1 MYLCRHKVKLS
12 TDISSKRL
20 LIVANSAWYIYN
32 FRMSLIKALHQ
43 QGYEIYVLTPIDD
56 YINFLNDND
65 YIHYLPLKHLTRKRL
80 NVVKEA
86 LLIKEL
92 LGHYRSI
99 KPDVVLHYTIKAN
112 LYGSIVASWLNIK
125 SIVVIPGLGYT
136 FTQSSKL
143 KPLIKALYRRFL
155 PYNEAIIFENH
166 SDAKSFVG
174 QEIIPSE
181 KAVVFKG
188 CGVDTQHFAPMK
200 SRVSKEGRIFLFMG
214 RLIREKGIEE
224 FVSAARLVHNTY
236 PEVQFW
242 VIGHIDED
250 NPSAI
255 PNDTFLSWIAPD
267 YIHYK
272 GFKDDVREIIREVD
286 CVVLP
291 SYYPEGIPRVLQEAM
306 SMEKAIIT
314 ADTDGCR
321 EALTDR
327 VNGYLCA
334 PRDPK
339 SLAAAMSK
347 IMQLSDEDLV
357 TMGKAGRVKALTEF
371 DESITIREYLKYI
384 NLAAGVEPSYYLQ
397 KIAAS

>member
-1 MYLCRHKVKLS
+1 MYLYCYKVKLP

-80 NVVKEA
+80 NIVKEA

-99 KPDVVLHYTIKAN
+99 QPDVVLHYTIKAN
-112 LYGSIVASWLNIK
+112 LYGSMVASWLRIK

-143 KPLIKALYRRFL
+143 KPLIKSLYRRIL
-155 PYNEAIIFENH
+155 PYNEVVIFENH
-166 SDAKSFVG
+166 SDAKNFVAQG
-174 QEIIPSE
+174 IISSE

-188 CGVDTQHFAPMK
+188 CGVDTLHFSPMK
-200 SRVSKEGRIFLFMG
+200 ARAKKEDRIFLFMG

-224 FVSAARLVHNTY
+224 FVSAARLVHKTY
-236 PEVQFW
+236 PDVQFW

-267 YIHYK
+267 YMHYK

-334 PRDPK
+334 PRDPN
-339 SLAAAMSK
+339 SLAAAMVK
-347 IMQLSDEDLV
+347 LLQLSETDLEI
-357 TMGKAGRVKALTEF
+357 MGKAGRVKAIAEF
-371 DESITIREYLKYI
+371 DESITIKEYLKYI
-384 NLAAGVEPSYYLQ
+384 NMAAGVKSAYPFQ
-397 KIAAS
+397 KIEAS